1 MVGLLLAAF
10 YNPIWTGRVVTP
22 ENFGLLMVLFGLLA
36 IWKLPPW
43 SVVIIAAIGGYAL
56 EAI

>member
-1 MVGLLLAAF
+1 LLLAAF

>member
-1 MVGLLLAAF
+1 LLLAAL
-10 YNPIWTGRVVTP
+10 YNPIWTGSVVAP
-22 ENFGLLMVLFGLLA
+22 EDFGLVMVLFGVLA

>member
-1 MVGLLLAAF
+1 MVGLLLAAL
-10 YNPIWTGRVVTP
+10 YNPIWTGSVVAP
-22 ENFGLLMVLFGLLA
+22 EDFGLVMVLFGVLA